1 MGVRSAHRRAC
12 GRAGIEN
19 LRVHDLRHTAATCLL
34 KATGNLKM
42 AQKLLRH
49 SNIRTTAKYAHVFD
63 DQLRDALDQM
73 AAQKVPLKY
82 TSEDTKRLIKKAK

>member
-1 MGVRSAHRRAC
+1 
-12 GRAGIEN
+12 
-19 LRVHDLRHTAATCLL
+19 
-34 KATGNLKM
+34 M

-73 AAQKVPLKY
+73 AAQKVPLKS